1 MDKKKKI
8 EMLVERTDI
17 NELYDNKE
25 ITVYSDML
33 SELDVTAEVHEAC
46 NNFYLS
52 VSVCGQVAANSTG
65 YCYENEPNKPLSVAL
80 TEALSQ
86 LDDVI
91 VNNILNL

>member
-25 ITVYSDML
+25 VTIYSDML
-33 SELDVTAEVHEAC
+33 RDLDVTAEVHEAC
-46 NNFYLS
+46 NNFYIS
-52 VSVCGQVAANSTG
+52 VSVCGLVEANSSG
-65 YCYENEPNKPLSVAL
+65 YCYEKEPHKALKVAL

-86 LDDVI
+86 LD
-91 VNNILNL
+91 NNIINDMLNL